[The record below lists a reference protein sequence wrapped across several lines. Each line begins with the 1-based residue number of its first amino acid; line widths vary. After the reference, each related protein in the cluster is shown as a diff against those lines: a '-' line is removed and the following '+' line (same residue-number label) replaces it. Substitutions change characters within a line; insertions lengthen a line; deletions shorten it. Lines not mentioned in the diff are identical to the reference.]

1 MDYIIKNGWI
11 VNGKNEKPFYGDL
24 AVKNGKI
31 EEVGEHIEIPS
42 DFPEKCVLD
51 AAGGYVTPGFIDIH
65 RHGDWQ
71 AFGNGDDELLN
82 RQGLS
87 TVVNGNCGLS
97 VAPAGEKY
105 GKEIAGFLSSV
116 TGEFRQGQADD
127 FKSAAESNEEI
138 MSTMSSYMSALSR
151 EKRSVN
157 TGMLAGNGTIRAGV
171 KGYAP
176 GKLSREE
183 VHQVWKI
190 LEESLAAGAL
200 GVSLGV
206 AYAPEFEYDRD
217 GLAKALQ
224 PLRGTNIPITTHVR
238 NEGDGILLALQE
250 VISVAE
256 ELQIPLHVSHLKCIG
271 QKNWGDTPV
280 KILQLFDQAAS
291 RGVKV
296 DFDLYPYLTGSTQ
309 LVHLLPPQFQEGGT
323 NAICARLA
331 DAACRKEITKVL
343 QQPSDIFEN
352 IVELAGFERIYAS
365 TLHTRQLEGYAGQSI
380 AAIAE
385 QLGKD
390 PYETLYDIL
399 LAERCQVTMLDTIA
413 SEEDMLY
420 FLKDSRANL
429 ISDAIYPAGGKYHPR
444 VYGAFPKL
452 LTDYVRDRNVFS
464 IEEAVY
470 KMTAKPAAVLDLNR
484 GILQKG
490 MPADINVFHL
500 DKLQVHA
507 DFQNPDQC
515 CTGFDYVMVGG
526 EIAVEKDRYKN
537 SKSGML
543 QRRGCPEGK
552 RKL

>member
-31 EEVGEHIEIPS
+31 EEVGEHIEVPS
-42 DFPEKCVLD
+42 DFSGKCVLD

-82 RQGLS
+82 RQGLT

-97 VAPAGEKY
+97 VAPVGEKFRE
-105 GKEIAGFLSSV
+105 EIAGFLSSV
-116 TGEFRQGQADD
+116 TGEVRQGQADV
-127 FKSAAESNEEI
+127 
-138 MSTMSSYMSALSR
+138 MSTMSSYLAALSK

-176 GKLSREE
+176 GKLSDEE
-183 VHQVWKI
+183 MHQVWNA

-217 GLAKALQ
+217 GLAQALQ
-224 PLRGTNIPITTHVR
+224 PLKGTGIPITTHVR

-280 KILQLFDQAAS
+280 KILQLFDQAAE

-309 LVHLLPPQFQEGGT
+309 LVHLLPP
-323 NAICARLA
+323 R
-331 DAACRKEITKVL
+331 AAQTPSVRDWQTRHAGRKLPKYCSS
-343 QQPSDIFEN
+343 P
-352 IVELAGFERIYAS
+352 RI
-365 TLHTRQLEGYAGQSI
+365 
-380 AAIAE
+380 
-385 QLGKD
+385 
-390 PYETLYDIL
+390 
-399 LAERCQVTMLDTIA
+399 
-413 SEEDMLY
+413 
-420 FLKDSRANL
+420 FLKTLWNWLALSGFMPVPCIRSSLEAMQASPFRL
-429 ISDAIYPAGGKYHPR
+429 LRSSWEKILMIPFTTFFLRSAVRLPCWIPSPPR
-444 VYGAFPKL
+444 RICFI
-452 LTDYVRDRNVFS
+452 F
-464 IEEAVY
+464 
-470 KMTAKPAAVLDLNR
+470 
-484 GILQKG
+484 
-490 MPADINVFHL
+490 
-500 DKLQVHA
+500 
-507 DFQNPDQC
+507 
-515 CTGFDYVMVGG
+515 
-526 EIAVEKDRYKN
+526 
-537 SKSGML
+537 
-543 QRRGCPEGK
+543 
-552 RKL
+552 

>member
-183 VHQVWKI
+183 VHQVWKA

-256 ELQIPLHVSHLKCIG
+256 ELRIPLHVSHLKCIG

-323 NAICARLA
+323 DAICARLA
-331 DAACRKEITKVL
+331 DDACRKEITKVL

-470 KMTAKPAAVLDLNR
+470 KMAAKPAAVLDLNR

-526 EIAVEKDRYKN
+526 EIAVEKDQYKN
-537 SKSGML
+537 SKSGMI
-543 QRRGCPEGK
+543 QRR
-552 RKL
+552 R

>member
-82 RQGLS
+82 RQGLA

-183 VHQVWKI
+183 VHKVWKA

-256 ELQIPLHVSHLKCIG
+256 ELRIPLHVSHLKCIG

-452 LTDYVRDRNVFS
+452 LTDYVRDRNIFS

-537 SKSGML
+537 SKSGMI
-543 QRRGCPEGK
+543 QRRG
-552 RKL
+552 

>member
-82 RQGLS
+82 RQGLA

-183 VHQVWKI
+183 VHKVWKA

-256 ELQIPLHVSHLKCIG
+256 ELRIPLHVSHLKCIG

-537 SKSGML
+537 SKSGMI
-543 QRRGCPEGK
+543 QRRG
-552 RKL
+552 